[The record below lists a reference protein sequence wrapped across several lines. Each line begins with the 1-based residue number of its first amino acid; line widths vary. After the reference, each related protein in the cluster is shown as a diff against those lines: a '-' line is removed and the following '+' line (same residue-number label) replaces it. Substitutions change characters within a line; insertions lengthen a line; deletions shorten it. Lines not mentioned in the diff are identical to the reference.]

1 MSEQDGSE
9 KAAAP
14 PPVPRVPVERRR
26 QWNTSLIWLVP
37 IVAALIGI
45 GMVVHNWASEGPQ
58 VEIAFIT
65 AEGLEAGKTQV
76 KYKDVVI
83 GLVDSIRLAK
93 DRTHIIAHVKLDKD
107 ASSFA
112 TADSRF
118 WVVRPRFGATGVSGI
133 GTLLSGAYIGA
144 DVGVSR
150 ELQKEFVGLER
161 PPAVIHGSP
170 GKRFALHAADIGS
183 LDIGSPVYYRR
194 IQVGR
199 VVSYELDK
207 DGKQMMVDVFVE
219 APYDRYVTVSS
230 RFWNASGVDL
240 NLDAGGLKLNT
251 QSLATVVA
259 GGIAFQTPPGPRDAT
274 PAAEGAEFTLF
285 DDLQTAM
292 APPDGEP
299 EYLQMHFEQSL
310 RGLSVGSQVD
320 FRGIVVGKV
329 VSIRLDYDVDKQSF
343 PLIVGVVI
351 YPNRFGRAG
360 EKIAQLAPKDGE
372 DENTRLANLIKPM
385 VARGLRAQA
394 RVGNLLTGQLYIALD
409 FVPNAPKVAFD
420 PAARPVELPTTPGS
434 FDRLQEQMTGVVE
447 KLDKI
452 PFESIGKNLDSTIAQ
467 LDKTLHQV
475 NESTLPQFNA
485 TLAGAQGTLGSA
497 QRAVGTDSPL
507 QQNLVQTLAEIQR
520 AARSVRVLTDYLGVH
535 PETLLRGKPADPA
548 PRNPP
553 EQDAKGNKP

>member
-1 MSEQDGSE
+1 MSEPKHLE
-9 KAAAP
+9 NTETM
-14 PPVPRVPVERRR
+14 PPVIGRRR
-26 QWNTSLIWLVP
+26 WSAGLIWLVP

-45 GMVVHNWASEGPQ
+45 GMVIHNRQSEGPAI
-58 VEIAFIT
+58 EISFLT

-93 DRTHIIAHVKLDKD
+93 DRTHIIARVKLDKA

-112 TADSRF
+112 TTDSRF
-118 WVVRPRFGATGVSGI
+118 WVVRPRFGTTGVTGI

-144 DVGVSR
+144 DVGVSSDVS
-150 ELQKEFVGLER
+150 KSFIGLER

-170 GKRFALHAADIGS
+170 GRRFVLRAADIGS

-207 DGKQMMVDVFVE
+207 DGKQMKVDVFVD

-240 NLDAGGLKLNT
+240 NLDASGLKLST
-251 QSLATVVA
+251 QSLATVIA
-259 GGIAFQTPPGPRDAT
+259 GGVAFQSPPGPRDAT
-274 PAAEGAEFTLF
+274 PAAEDAEFVLF

-299 EYLQMHFEQSL
+299 EYLQMRFEQSL
-310 RGLSVGSQVD
+310 RGLGVGAQVD
-320 FRGIVVGKV
+320 FRGIVVGRV
-329 VSIRLDYDVDKQSF
+329 VSIDLDYEADKQSF

-351 YPNRFGRAG
+351 YPQRFGRAG
-360 EKIAQLAPKDGE
+360 EKIAQLGKDE
-372 DENTRLANLIKPM
+372 SDKNTRMAAFVKPLI
-385 VARGLRAQA
+385 AHGLRAQA

-409 FVPNAPKVAFD
+409 FMPNAPKTEFD
-420 PAARPVELPTTPGS
+420 ASARPVQMPTVPGS
-434 FDRLQEQMTGVVE
+434 FDQLQEQMTGIVE
-447 KLDKI
+447 KLGKI
-452 PFESIGKNLDSTIAQ
+452 PFESIGKHLDSTIVQ
-467 LDKTLHQV
+467 LDKTLRQV
-475 NESTLPQFNA
+475 NDSTLPQFNA

-497 QRAVGTDSPL
+497 QQAVSANSPM
-507 QQNLVQTLAEIQR
+507 QQSLAQTLAEMQR
-520 AARSVRVLTDYLGVH
+520 AARSLRALTDYLGVH
-535 PETLLRGKPADPA
+535 PESLLRGKPVDPA
-548 PRNPP
+548 LRDAPEKNSKGNPP
-553 EQDAKGNKP
+553 